1 MSLIWSY
8 LVEIVVCSYLV
19 NFNSIHQLLT
29 YDMHVHT
36 LCIRSFMMLR
46 AMHFLSNLKVVSKY
60 VIQAAATIGNNI
72 QSQLNSSI
80 FFFAVSDRWIG
91 Q

>member
-1 MSLIWSY
+1 MDSLSVLGYVIDKVLSCG
-8 LVEIVVCSYLV
+8 IVVCSYLV

-72 QSQLNSSI
+72 QSQ
-80 FFFAVSDRWIG
+80 
-91 Q
+91 